1 MVVLRYSQTIS
12 VSDGVNLVGA
22 DLLTYKFIEALK
34 NRTVIGELGGTMLP
48 GIVGDVA
55 VPKGTSD
62 NSVNWFGADNSDS
75 ISESTGITVLGNNVT

>member
-1 MVVLRYSQTIS
+1 
-12 VSDGVNLVGA
+12 
-22 DLLTYKFIEALK
+22 
-34 NRTVIGELGGTMLP
+34 MLP

-62 NSVNWFGADNSDS
+62 NSVNWFRADNSDS